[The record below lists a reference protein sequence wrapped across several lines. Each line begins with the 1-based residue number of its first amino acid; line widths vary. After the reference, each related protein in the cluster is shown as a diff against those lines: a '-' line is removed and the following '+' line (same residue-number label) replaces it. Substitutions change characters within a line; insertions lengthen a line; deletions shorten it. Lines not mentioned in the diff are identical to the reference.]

1 MLRIRTFNDYYQGCL
16 EKIPGLKQC
25 ILVSTEAELGQR
37 IRDLADEQF
46 PLLVVVIPSTDTIAI
61 GVDNVI
67 SANTCLL
74 YVLQK
79 TDITTTD
86 PDAFLDLMELSQDLL
101 REIIARMIA
110 DRFDANGH
118 CQLMS
123 RLDLNRMHIDP
134 EYNYYGCNG
143 WSLSFTLQT
152 ASY

>member
-1 MLRIRTFNDYYQGCL
+1 MLRIRALNDYYRRCL
-16 EKIPGLKQC
+16 DKVSQLKEF
-25 ILVSTEAELGQR
+25 ILVSTEADLGQR
-37 IRDLADEQF
+37 IRDLADESF
-46 PLLVVVIPSTDTIAI
+46 PILVVVIPSADTIAI

-79 TDITTTD
+79 ADITTTD
-86 PDAFLDLMELSQDLL
+86 PDSFLDLMELTQELL
-101 REIIARMIA
+101 REIIGQMIS
-110 DRFDANGH
+110 DRFDAHGN

-143 WSLSFTLQT
+143 WSLSFNLQT

>member
-1 MLRIRTFNDYYQGCL
+1 MLRIRALNDYYTACL
-16 EKIPGLKQC
+16 EKIGSLKHY

-37 IRDLADEQF
+37 IRDLADDNF
-46 PLLVVVIPSTDTIAI
+46 PLLVVVIPSADTIAI
-61 GVDNVI
+61 GADNVI

-79 TDITTTD
+79 ADITSAD
-86 PDAFLDLMELSQDLL
+86 SESFLDQMELTQELL
-101 REIIARMIA
+101 REIIGQMIA
-110 DRFDANGH
+110 DRFDANGR

-143 WSLSFTLQT
+143 WSLSFNLQT